1 MNLRL
6 SRRLVLQ
13 AMAGAMASA
22 TLPARAAVSASQ
34 LPDFGAAPE
43 FAGIERWLNSGALTM
58 AGLRGRVVM
67 IDFWTFA
74 CINCQRTMPHVNRWA
89 ETYTPQGLTLVGVH
103 TPEFPFERSADNVIA
118 AMKRMGI
125 RHPVAQDNRFATWK
139 AYANQYWPATYLVD
153 AKGRIRYKH
162 FGEGEYERTEA
173 VIRALLAER

>member
-1 MNLRL
+1 
-6 SRRLVLQ
+6 
-13 AMAGAMASA
+13 MAGAVAGA
-22 TLPARAAVSASQ
+22 TLPARAAVSAAQ

-43 FAGIERWLNSGALTM
+43 FAGIERWLNSSALTM